1 MQGRVEEY
9 PAHLSI
15 GPMDRVT
22 VEEAWFPRCLGGG
35 GFMHGFRGD
44 TDEFGV
50 AERLS
55 GRLISCRDLMTSAV
69 AVVCASYG
77 VHVEGHERDKDEADK
92 PLAFRPFTSDVK

>member
-1 MQGRVEEY
+1 
-9 PAHLSI
+9 
-15 GPMDRVT
+15 
-22 VEEAWFPRCLGGG
+22 
-35 GFMHGFRGD
+35 MHGFRGD

-92 PLAFRPFTSDVK
+92 PLAFRPFTSDVKLNGGSSTTSLIDCNIARYYSVQVNNFLI